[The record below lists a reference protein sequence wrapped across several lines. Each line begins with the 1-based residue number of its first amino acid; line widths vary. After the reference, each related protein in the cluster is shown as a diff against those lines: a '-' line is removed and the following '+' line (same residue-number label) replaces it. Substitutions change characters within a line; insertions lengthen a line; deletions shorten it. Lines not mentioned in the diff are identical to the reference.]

1 MSTVGTVGWVDN
13 SLGRLAIQ
21 TFPQLQQLVVQFGIA
36 DFAKPFPGDEDQ
48 IETAEAVLIQ
58 TEGISDD
65 PLDAIALD
73 GKLDAFLADDQPQ
86 AGMVE
91 PIGMGEQQQVLAGC
105 LVGGRVK
112 DRLELLGAQ

>member
-13 SLGRLAIQ
+13 GLARLAIE
-21 TFPQLQQLVVQFGIA
+21 TFPQLQQLIVQFGIV
-36 DFAKPFPGDEDQ
+36 DFTEPFSSDEDE
-48 IETAEAVLIQ
+48 IEIAEAVLIQ
-58 TEGISDD
+58 TEGITDN

-73 GKLDAFLADDQPQ
+73 GKLDAFLADHQSQ

>member
-1 MSTVGTVGWVDN
+1 MSTVGTVGWLDN
-13 SLGRLAIQ
+13 GLGRLAIEA
-21 TFPQLQQLVVQFGIA
+21 FPQLQQLIVQFRVV
-36 DFAKPFPGDEDQ
+36 DFAKSLAGDEDQ
-48 IETAEAVLIQ
+48 IEIAEAVLIQ
-58 TEGISDD
+58 TKGITDD

-73 GKLDAFLADDQPQ
+73 GKLDAFLADHQSQ

>member
-1 MSTVGTVGWVDN
+1 MSTVGTVDWVGN
-13 SLGRLAIQ
+13 GLARLAIE
-21 TFPQLQQLVVQFGIA
+21 TFPQLQQLIVQFGIV
-36 DFAKPFPGDEDQ
+36 DFAKSLAGDEDQ
-48 IETAEAVLIQ
+48 IEAAQAVLIQ

-73 GKLDAFLADDQPQ
+73 RKLDALLADDQPQ

>member
-1 MSTVGTVGWVDN
+1 MSTVGTVGWVGN
-13 SLGRLAIQ
+13 GLARLAIE
-21 TFPQLQQLVVQFGIA
+21 TFPQLQQLIVQFGIVY
-36 DFAKPFPGDEDQ
+36 FAEPFPGDEDQ
-48 IETAEAVLIQ
+48 IEAAQAVLIQ

-73 GKLDAFLADDQPQ
+73 RKLDALLADDQPQ
-86 AGMVE
+86 TGMVE